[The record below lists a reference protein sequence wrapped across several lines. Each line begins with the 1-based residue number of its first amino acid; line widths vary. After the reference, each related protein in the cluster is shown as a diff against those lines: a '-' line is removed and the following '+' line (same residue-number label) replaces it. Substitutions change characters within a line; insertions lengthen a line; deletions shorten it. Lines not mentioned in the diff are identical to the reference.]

1 MSGPSLQARIRGCL
15 LGGAVGDALG
25 AAVEFDR
32 LPVIRGRFGP
42 AGLRDYAPA
51 YGRRG
56 AITDDTQM
64 TLFSAEGLI
73 RAWVRGSLRGL
84 VSIPGTVR
92 HAYLRW
98 LLTQGE
104 APDDRDVVV
113 GRDGWLF
120 TVAGLHSRRAP
131 GNTCLSALC
140 AGTKWQA
147 VADNDSKGCGAVM
160 RAAPFGLF
168 PALGDLDAVFR
179 LGVETG
185 ALTHGHPSGSLSA
198 GHLAAT
204 IACLRD
210 GMGLRD
216 ALNQAD
222 AILAREPD
230 HMETTLALAKAY
242 RLSDKGPPAPEA
254 LEGLGGGWVGEEALA
269 IAVCCALTAE
279 DFADGVLRAVNHSGD
294 SDSTG
299 AICGNLL
306 GALWGEA
313 AIPVRWLEELEL
325 RAEIARL
332 ADDLF
337 GCGTGAREPE
347 AMWEDY
353 PGW

>member
-1 MSGPSLQARIRGCL
+1 MSDISLQSRISGCL

-25 AAVEFDR
+25 AAVEFDL
-32 LPVIRGRFGP
+32 LPGIRRRFGY

-73 RAWVRGSLRGL
+73 RAWVRGRMRGM
-84 VSIPGTVR
+84 VSIPSVVR

-98 LLTQGE
+98 LLTQE
-104 APDDRDVVV
+104 VEPAPGHLEI

-120 TVAGLHSRRAP
+120 GVRGLHSQRAP
-131 GNTCLSALC
+131 GNTCLDALSV
-140 AGTKWQA
+140 GWDGPA

-168 PALGDLDAVFR
+168 PALGDVEAVFA

-216 ALNQAD
+216 ALNLAD
-222 AILAREPD
+222 AILARQTR
-230 HMETTLALAKAY
+230 HQETAAALTAAYQLAE
-242 RLSDKGPPAPEA
+242 KGSPSPEA

-269 IAVCCALTAE
+269 IAVCCALTAG
-279 DFADGVLRAVNHSGD
+279 DFGDGVLRAVNHSGD

-306 GALWGEA
+306 GAMWGEA
-313 AIPVRWLEELEL
+313 AIPARWLEALEL

-337 GCGTGAREPE
+337 ACGTGACEAE
-347 AMWEDY
+347 AMREAY

>member
-1 MSGPSLQARIRGCL
+1 MEQVARVRGCL

-25 AAVEFDR
+25 AAVEFMD
-32 LPVIRGRFGP
+32 LEEIRETFGP
-42 AGLRDYAPA
+42 AGLRDYAVA

-64 TLFSAEGLI
+64 TLFSAEGLL
-73 RAWVRGSLRGL
+73 RAWVRGSTRGL
-84 VSIPGTVR
+84 VHIPGMVR
-92 HAYLRW
+92 LAYLRW
-98 LLTQGE
+98 LLTQGIE
-104 APDDRDVVV
+104 PAPGFKEV

-120 TVAGLHSRRAP
+120 GVRGLHSQRAP
-131 GNTCLSALC
+131 GGTCLSALEVGC
-140 AGTKWQA
+140 DGPE
-147 VADNDSKGCGAVM
+147 VADNNSKGCGAVM

-168 PALGDLDAVFR
+168 PALGDVEAVFA

-185 ALTHGHPSGSLSA
+185 ALTHGHPSGYLSA

-204 IACLRD
+204 VAGLRE

-222 AILAREPD
+222 ALLARRPD
-230 HMETTLALAKAY
+230 HMETTRALAKAY
-242 RLSDKGPPAPEA
+242 RLADKGPPSAEA

-269 IAVCCALTAE
+269 IAVCCALTAS
-279 DFADGVLRAVNHSGD
+279 DFAEGVLRAVNHSGD

-306 GALWGEA
+306 GALWGER
-313 AIPVRWLEELEL
+313 AIPAGWLEELEL
-325 RAEIARL
+325 RAEIGRL

-337 GCGTGAREPE
+337 ACGTGGREAE
-347 AMWEDY
+347 AMEGDY

>member
-1 MSGPSLQARIRGCL
+1 MGVELAARVRGCL

-25 AAVEFDR
+25 AAVEFMSLDA
-32 LPVIRGRFGP
+32 IRAAFGP
-42 AGLRDYAPA
+42 AGARDYAVA

-64 TLFSAEGLI
+64 TLFSAEGLL

-84 VSIPGTVR
+84 VSIPGVVQ

-98 LLTQGE
+98 LLTQGV
-104 APDDRDVVV
+104 APAPGSMEV

-120 TVAGLHSRRAP
+120 AVAGLHSRRAP
-131 GNTCLSALC
+131 GGTCVSALEV
-140 AGTKWQA
+140 GWGGPA
-147 VADNDSKGCGAVM
+147 VADNNSKGCGAVM

-168 PALGDLDAVFR
+168 PALGDVERVFE
-179 LGVETG
+179 LGAETG
-185 ALTHGHPSGSLSA
+185 ALTHGHPSGYLSA
-198 GHLAAT
+198 AHLAAT
-204 IACLRD
+204 VACLRD

-222 AILAREPD
+222 TLLARRPE
-230 HMETTLALAKAY
+230 HMETTRALAKAY
-242 RLSDKGPPAPEA
+242 RLADKGPPAPEA

-306 GALWGEA
+306 GALWGER
-313 AIPVRWLEELEL
+313 AIPGRWLEELEL

-337 GCGTGAREPE
+337 ACGTGERAAE

>member
-1 MSGPSLQARIRGCL
+1 MEGVARVRGCL

-25 AAVEFDR
+25 AEPEFMGLDE
-32 LPVIRGRFGP
+32 IREAFGP
-42 AGLRDYAPA
+42 AGVRDYAVA

-73 RAWVRGSLRGL
+73 RAWVRGRLKGV
-84 VSIPGTVR
+84 VSIPSVVR

-98 LLTQGE
+98 LLTQGV
-104 APDDRDVVV
+104 APLPGSMEV
-113 GRDGWLF
+113 GQDGWLF
-120 TVAGLHSRRAP
+120 GVRALHSQRAP
-131 GNTCLSALC
+131 GGTCLSALELGWD
-140 AGTKWQA
+140 APA
-147 VADNDSKGCGAVM
+147 VAANTSKGCGGVM

-168 PALGDLDAVFR
+168 PALGDAARVFE
-179 LGVETG
+179 VAAECG
-185 ALTHGHPSGSLSA
+185 ALTHGHPSGYLTA

-204 IACLRD
+204 VA
-210 GMGLRD
+210 GLREGLGLMA
-216 ALNQAD
+216 ALGQAD
-222 AILAREPD
+222 AILQRQEG
-230 HMETTLALAKAY
+230 HGETWRALLAAY
-242 RLSDKGPPAPEA
+242 RLAERGPPSPEA
-254 LEGLGGGWVGEEALA
+254 LESLGGGWVGEEALA
-269 IAVCCALTAE
+269 IAVCCALTAR

-313 AIPVRWLEELEL
+313 AIPAAWLAELEM
-325 RAEIARL
+325 RCEIARV
-332 ADDLF
+332 AEDLWA
-337 GCGTGAREPE
+337 CGTGRREAE